1 MQFNAYFDLVAVV
14 MATAAMAN
22 PIEPKPVDP
31 LPPHKP
37 KPVHPEPIGP
47 EPDPPLGPVEPQ
59 PGPPQ
64 RRSWYEL
71 PKRAK
76 MVETGPVQ
84 YCAPICVSGP
94 HAGYECSDGCE
105 GHKCVDSCD

>member
-1 MQFNAYFDLVAVV
+1 

-22 PIEPKPVDP
+22 PIDPKPVDP

-47 EPDPPLGPVEPQ
+47 EPDPPLGPV
-59 PGPPQ
+59 
-64 RRSWYEL
+64 
-71 PKRAK
+71 
-76 MVETGPVQ
+76 Q
-84 YCAPICVSGP
+84 YCASICVGGP